1 MKTYRYALLLAAA
14 TLAAAGGCQSDN
26 QEKASPD
33 EPFPITLLT
42 SNFSANPASKESKV
56 WRMVEEYTH
65 TNLNIIWAPNA
76 SYNDK
81 MNIALTSGTLPMVIK
96 VENTHVPIVA
106 RAIQKGQIWEIG
118 PYLSRFPNLSK
129 ADPQILDNISNEGK
143 IYGIYRAR
151 KQGRPGI
158 MYRKDWLDKLSLTE
172 PKTIDEFYAVLK
184 AFTEKD
190 PDGNGIDDTYG
201 LAVSKYPL
209 PWEMMQVWFGAPN
222 KWGVDG
228 NDKLVPEH
236 FTPEY
241 RSSLKFFRKIYA
253 EGLVNSDFPIYDTA
267 RWNEQLVSGHAGV
280 MLDVADTA
288 GRLET
293 SLSQANP
300 NAVIDVYGAVEGP
313 YGLRSLSTS
322 GYSGVY
328 VISKSSVK
336 TEQEMLK
343 VLDFLDKLNDE
354 PMQRLLY
361 YGLENIHYTINNG
374 AMESIPFDAVPREY
388 NINDLAQLLPLIPEL
403 PNFRSVSPLREK
415 INSVIENNE
424 KMIVAN
430 PAEGLESPTYTQK
443 GIMLD
448 DMISEARIQYI
459 TGKID
464 DTELDR
470 LLETW
475 RVSGGDK
482 VVQETND
489 AYRVRKHALNQFKE
503 PVVNK

>member
-1 MKTYRYALLLAAA
+1 MKTYRYVLLLAAA
-14 TLAAAGGCQSDN
+14 TLAAASGCQSDN
-26 QEKASPD
+26 QEKAGPD

-42 SNFSANPASKESKV
+42 ANFSANPAGKESKV
-56 WRMVEEYTH
+56 WKMVEEYTH

-81 MNIALTSGTLPMVIK
+81 MNISLASGTLPMVIK
-96 VENTHVPIVA
+96 VENTHVPSVA
-106 RAIQKGQIWEIG
+106 GAIQKGQIWEIG
-118 PYLSRFPNLSK
+118 PYLGRFPNLSQ
-129 ADPQILDNISNEGK
+129 ADPEILGNISNEGK
-143 IYGIYRAR
+143 VYGIYRAR

-158 MYRKDWLDKLSLTE
+158 SYRKDWLDKLSLSE

-222 KWGVDG
+222 KWGIDA

-241 RSSLKFFRKIYA
+241 RNSLKFFRKIYA
-253 EGLVNSDFPIYDTA
+253 EGLVNSDFPIYDST
-267 RWNEQLVSGHAGV
+267 RWNDQVVSGRAGV

-293 SLSQANP
+293 KLKQANP
-300 NAVIDVYGAVEGP
+300 HAVIDVFGAVEGP
-313 YGLRSLSTS
+313 QGLRSLSTS
-322 GYSGVY
+322 GYNGVY
-328 VISKSSVK
+328 LISKSGVK
-336 TEQEMLK
+336 TEQELLK

-361 YGLENIHYTINNG
+361 YGLENIHYTMHNG
-374 AMESIPFDAVPREY
+374 AMESLPNDTVQPEY
-388 NINDLAQLLPLIPEL
+388 NANDLEQLLPLIPEL
-403 PNFRSVSPLREK
+403 TKFKSVSPLREK
-415 INSVIENNE
+415 VDTVIENNE
-424 KMIVAN
+424 KIIITN

-443 GIMLD
+443 GNMLD

-464 DTELDR
+464 DPEFDR

-475 RVSGGDK
+475 RISGGDK
-482 VVQETND
+482 VIQEIND
-489 AYRVRKHALNQFKE
+489 AYRVRKNALKQSEE